1 MPSYDYLIIGAGMA
15 AESAMR
21 ALREADPGG
30 TIGAFGAE
38 SHPPYDR
45 PPLSKALWKG
55 TPESDIWRDVQSTG
69 ARLHLGR
76 RIESIDPR
84 SASVVDDRGIAHGYR
99 KLLIAT
105 GGSPRRLRGSG
116 DRILYYRT
124 VDDYRRL
131 RDLAS
136 ERLRIA
142 VVGGGFIGME
152 IAAALRMQGRE
163 VEMFVDED
171 GLGTRLFPDDLSSF
185 LVEYYRRQG
194 VVVRT
199 LGRVDVEERGRGVV
213 VRTGSGAE
221 FEADVAVVGIGVSPN
236 VELAQGA
243 GLTVGDGIEVD
254 GFLRTSAP
262 DVYAAGDVA
271 SFHQPILGER
281 IRVEHESNANAMGRA
296 AGLAMAGQ
304 PAPYDELPFFYSD
317 LFDLGFE
324 AVGELDPRLE
334 TFADWKEPF
343 RKGVVY
349 YLAKGRV
356 RGALLWNTWDQ
367 ADNAR
372 RLIEEAQP
380 VRKSELKGRL
390 PEEEAA

>member
-1 MPSYDYLIIGAGMA
+1 MSSYDYLIIGAGIA

-21 ALREADPGG
+21 ALREADPAGS
-30 TIGAFGAE
+30 IGVFGDE
-38 SHPPYDR
+38 PHSPYDR

-55 TPESDIWRDVQSTG
+55 ASENDIWRDVGSIG

-76 RIESIDPR
+76 RIESIDPG
-84 SASVVDDRGIAHGYR
+84 SASVVDDRGIAHGYG

-124 VDDYRRL
+124 LDDYRRL

-136 ERLRIA
+136 EPLRFA

-152 IAAALRMQGRE
+152 IAAALRMQGRD
-163 VEMFVDED
+163 VEMFVGED

-185 LVEYYRRQG
+185 LVDYYREQG

-199 LGRVDVEERGRGVV
+199 VGRVDVEERGRGIV

-221 FEADVAVVGIGVSPN
+221 YEADVAVVGVGLSPN
-236 VELAQGA
+236 VGLARDA
-243 GLTVGDGIEVD
+243 GLAVGDGIEVD
-254 GFLRTSAP
+254 PFLRTSAP
-262 DVYAAGDVA
+262 DIYAAGDVA
-271 SFHQPILGER
+271 SFHQPVLGRR
-281 IRVEHESNANAMGRA
+281 IRVEHESNADAMGRA

-304 PAPYDELPFFYSD
+304 PAPYDKLPFFYSD

-324 AVGELDPRLE
+324 AVGELDPRME
-334 TFADWKEPF
+334 TFADWKVPF
-343 RKGVVY
+343 REGVIY
-349 YLAKGRV
+349 YLAKDRV

-372 RLIEEAQP
+372 RLIEEARP
-380 VRKSELKGRL
+380 VSRNELEGRL